1 MTVIRRYLPFLAM
14 IVLIALALEL
24 IPTASAK
31 PAKHPAP
38 AGSAPAGSAPAGSAP
53 AGSAPAG
60 SAPSAGFST
69 SVLKRYSGQFLLIW
83 DQGIP
88 LSTSGSRGSPSMRS
102 AIWLRSTSE
111 VPPSMVLALARR
123 KV

>member
-31 PAKHPAP
+31 PAKHP
-38 AGSAPAGSAPAGSAP
+38 AP